1 MPEVKETTV
10 TAPGAA
16 DPDAT
21 RDEPA
26 IECSSLVRIYRTGK
40 LEVQALQGLDL
51 RIEQGEFTALV
62 GASGSGKSTLLGIL
76 SGLDA
81 PSAGSVKVA
90 GRELA
95 GLSRRE
101 RLAYRRETVG
111 FVWQSPPRNLL
122 PQLTALEN
130 VVLPQTYLR
139 SGRRARRARALELL
153 ETMGVGSCR
162 DRTPGQMSG
171 GEQQRVAIAVALA
184 NSPSVLLADE
194 PTGELDPDAA
204 GTVLAALR
212 AVSFEHAVTTLI
224 VTHDEEVAA
233 QVRRTVAIRD
243 GRTATETLRPGAE
256 HGAAVAPGTARTEH
270 EAFEYAVIDRSGRLQ
285 LPPEFTEPLSI
296 RNLVRLTHEPGHVG
310 VWPDR
315 DADDDGVADPAP
327 APEIDPDPDID
338 IDAANT
344 ARPTGKPEV

>member
-1 MPEVKETTV
+1 MPAPL
-10 TAPGAA
+10 TAEAA
-16 DPDAT
+16 ARPDTPAAPDA
-21 RDEPA
+21 PA
-26 IECSSLVRIYRTGK
+26 IECSSLVRIYRTEK

-51 RIEQGEFTALV
+51 RVEQGEFMALV

-81 PSAGSVKVA
+81 PSAGSVRVA

-95 GLSRRE
+95 GLTRKE
-101 RLAYRRETVG
+101 RLVYRRETVG

-130 VVLPQTYLR
+130 VALPQTYTGT
-139 SGRRARRARALELL
+139 GRRARRTRALDLL
-153 ETMGVGSCR
+153 ETMGVDYCR

-184 NSPSVLLADE
+184 NSPAVLLADE
-194 PTGELDPDAA
+194 PTGELDSDSAR
-204 GTVLAALR
+204 TVLAALR
-212 AVSFEHAVTTLI
+212 IASTEHNVTTLI
-224 VTHDEEVAA
+224 VTHDEGVSA

-243 GRTATETLRPGAE
+243 GRTATETLRPSAGRDDRR
-256 HGAAVAPGTARTEH
+256 GTDDEAQGEH

-285 LPPEFTEPLSI
+285 LPPEFTEPLGI
-296 RNLVRLTHEPGHVG
+296 RDLVRLTREPGHIG

-315 DADDDGVADPAP
+315 GSSEGAEEQKAAS
-327 APEIDPDPDID
+327 PEGTATAVN
-338 IDAANT
+338 AAST
-344 ARPTGKPEV
+344 TEESEA